1 MTKKNTA
8 SSDQQSRIAEPR
20 LEHRYRSIG
29 ISAVVAALQYTS
41 CTKLPGSHS
50 AKTQQEEEE
59 QTRDIAA

>member
-41 CTKLPGSHS
+41 CTKLSGSHS
-50 AKTQQEEEE
+50 AKTQQEQEE